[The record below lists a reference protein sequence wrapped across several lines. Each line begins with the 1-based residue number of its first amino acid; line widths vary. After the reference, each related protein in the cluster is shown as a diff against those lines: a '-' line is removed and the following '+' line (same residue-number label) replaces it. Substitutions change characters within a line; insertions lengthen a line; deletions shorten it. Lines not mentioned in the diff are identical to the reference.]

1 MIRLVGML
9 AVISCCSAL
18 GVEKSLG
25 LKRRR
30 RDLEALRHMLFDIET
45 ALQYNCASTAE
56 IVRML
61 KAGGRMKFFLQLD
74 YTDLRGSLERSE
86 EYRSL
91 YINDP
96 ERQIIADVFDDLG
109 SSDLE
114 TQIAMI
120 KFNKHR
126 IETAIADCEKE
137 CAEKCRL
144 YNSLGFFGGIFISLL
159 II

>member
-9 AVISCCSAL
+9 VVITCCGAL
-18 GVEKSLG
+18 GVKKSSE
-25 LKRRR
+25 LKCRRR
-30 RDLEALRHMLFDIET
+30 ELEALRQMLFDIGA

-61 KAGGRMKFFLQLD
+61 KAGGRMKFFSQLD
-74 YTDLRGSLERSE
+74 YTDLAGTLMRSS

-96 ERQIIADVFDDLG
+96 ERQIIADVFENLG
-109 SSDLE
+109 SSDIE

-120 KFNKHR
+120 EFGEHR
-126 IETAIADCEKE
+126 LDAAIDACEKE

-144 YNSLGFFGGIFISLL
+144 YNSLGFLGGIFISLL